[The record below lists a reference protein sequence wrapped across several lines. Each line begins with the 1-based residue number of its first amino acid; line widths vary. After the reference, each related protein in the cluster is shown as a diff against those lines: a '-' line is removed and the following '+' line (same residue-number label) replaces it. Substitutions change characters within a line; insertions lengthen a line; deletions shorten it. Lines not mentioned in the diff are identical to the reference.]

1 MEWINKALLT
11 AAIVALLL
19 GASTRFGR
27 RGAGLLAGLPTI
39 TGPALWWLAVEHG
52 HDYAGQ
58 AAVGSVA
65 ACGLCAL
72 FALAYE
78 RASRRLGAFTAL
90 AVACLAAALS
100 LPLLQALSGDLSS
113 ALAIAGLVAGGACVL
128 MSDRG
133 IEPAASARP
142 AASSRRHDIA
152 LTALVAG
159 AVSGVVAW
167 AAPATGPFW
176 AGVLASPPLLAAAVA
191 VHEHASAGHDT
202 AQRFLRGYVA
212 GLIGRAA
219 FAAGFA
225 LLVAPFG
232 VATATLVA
240 TAVGCVFAAHRLP
253 GLVMSGWRA
262 GKASS

>member
-19 GASTRFGR
+19 AVSTRFGR

-39 TGPALWWLAVEHG
+39 TGPALWWLALEHG

-65 ACGLCAL
+65 ACALCAL

-78 RASRRLGAFTAL
+78 RASPHVGALTAL
-90 AVACLAAALS
+90 VVACLVAALS
-100 LPLLQALSGDLSS
+100 VPLLQALSGNLAS
-113 ALAIAGLVAGGACVL
+113 ALAIAVLVAGGASIL
-128 MSDRG
+128 MSDR
-133 IEPAASARP
+133 AAATASSARP
-142 AASSRRHDIA
+142 PAAGRRHDIA

-159 AVSGVVAW
+159 VVSGGVAW

-225 LLVAPFG
+225 LLVAPLG
-232 VATATLVA
+232 AAPATLVA
-240 TAVGCVFAAHRLP
+240 AVAGCAFALHRVP
-253 GLVMSGWRA
+253 VRVMSGWRA